1 MTGTLDPLSRS
12 HRAARVESEEAF
24 GARLRRL
31 IMGAD
36 VRFVDVARTLGI
48 TTNDLTAALDG
59 AKHVRAAWLELL
71 PPAVELAYLADRA
84 AHHAMRLAPAAGSEA
99 TMRDVIAHLGTVLS
113 QCGASE
119 ADGFVAP
126 EEAAADLRAIRD
138 LQRRLEELTAH
149 RERAL
154 AERGLSVINGARR

>member
-1 MTGTLDPLSRS
+1 VTGTLDPLSRS

-24 GARLRRL
+24 GPRLRRL

-36 VRFVDVARTLGI
+36 ARFVDVARALGL
-48 TTNDLTAALDG
+48 TTNDLGAALDG

-71 PPAVELAYLADRA
+71 PPAVELAYLAERA
-84 AHHAMRLAPAAGSEA
+84 AHHAMRLAPNAGAES
-99 TMRDVIAHLGTVLS
+99 TMREVIAHLGNVLA

-119 ADGFVAP
+119 ADGFVTP
-126 EEAAADLRAIRD
+126 DEAVADIKSIRE
-138 LQRRLEELTAH
+138 LMRKLEELLAH

-154 AERGLSVINGARR
+154 AERGLAVMPAVRR

>member
-1 MTGTLDPLSRS
+1 MTSAPESSVRSR
-12 HRAARVESEEAF
+12 RAMRVESEDSF
-24 GARLRRL
+24 GARLRSM
-31 IMGAD
+31 I
-36 VRFVDVARTLGI
+36 VRAETRFQDVADAMGVSR
-48 TTNDLTAALDG
+48 NDLYDALDG

-71 PPAVELAYLADRA
+71 PPAVELAYLAERA

-138 LQRRLEELTAH
+138 LQRRLEELSAH